1 MGTTCGCHPVDS
13 LGGFQFVLS
22 LGVKVLAGMSS
33 VTRNYMGMSLECSE
47 NVGCSKP
54 INASFNSTGG
64 SIQHHETCNQ
74 SLSASY
80 DYTTH
85 TIWTMVPSPNQPK
98 PCWSSAPTLPF
109 LRWAAVVKLRRL
121 VSPGFIHHTTPLH
134 SRPFCQALAP
144 GTQVLI
150 PPVQTSNHKLEQT
163 PVFAG
168 FFVWKTQTLEV
179 CRFKLKKLVEKL
191 LGHRQMERWTETV
204 PTSQLRSHFGRRH
217 CKIYSGTIQVNQVKQ
232 VNQVNHWIPRF
243 FKKNAKQLWEVESWI
258 QYLKMHPQ
266 SILCI

>member
-1 MGTTCGCHPVDS
+1 MGTTCGCHPVNS

-33 VTRNYMGMSLECSE
+33 VTRNYMGMPLECSE
-47 NVGCSKP
+47 NVGWSKP
-54 INASFNSTGG
+54 TNVSFNSTGG
-64 SIQHHETCNQ
+64 SIQYQETCNQ

-80 DYTTH
+80 DYIIDIQYEQWYLLPTNQ
-85 TIWTMVPSPNQPK
+85 SPL
-98 PCWSSAPTLPF
+98 SSAPTLPF

-121 VSPGFIHHTTPLH
+121 VSPGFVHHTTPLH

-150 PPVQTSNHKLEQT
+150 PPVQTSNRNLEKT

-168 FFVWKTQTLEV
+168 FLVWKTQTFEV
-179 CRFKLKKLVEKL
+179 CRFKSKNLLKNFLDK
-191 LGHRQMERWTETV
+191 
-204 PTSQLRSHFGRRH
+204 
-217 CKIYSGTIQVNQVKQ
+217 KIYSGTIQVKQ

-243 FKKNAKQLWEVESWI
+243 FPEKKCETTLRSCIMGEK
-258 QYLKMHPQ
+258 YLKMQ
-266 SILCI
+266 NILCISKVIWFLWGKINL